1 MSHHPEA
8 TTDRNLSLIFLFAAT
23 LFTSASLMFVLQPLF
38 GKILLPLLGGSPAV
52 WNTCMVFYQSIL
64 FLGYLYAHYLSTRHS
79 QHRQILIHT
88 ALILISFLALPLAL
102 PENTAPPTDSNPTFW
117 LLWTL
122 FLAIGLPFF
131 VVSTT
136 APLIQKWFAH
146 VGHHTSHD
154 PYYLYAASN
163 TGSLIALLSYPFLL
177 EPNIGLANQKS
188 YWSVGYLLLCLLIA
202 GCAFVLWKSRQ
213 HGRGEFIRPERINSP
228 LQTDAVANENNL
240 SLSTKLHWLALAL
253 VPSSLL
259 LGLTNFISTDIAS
272 VPLLWIIPLTLYL
285 LSFVIVF
292 SKWNDKIHP
301 LMVKLQPIFL
311 LPFIAYAFI
320 NPADLPY
327 WAYLI
332 LHLIAFFFAVM
343 VCHGELAKLR
353 PHTRHLTTFY
363 LIMSF
368 AGMLGG
374 MFNTFVAPFVFN
386 AVYEYPIM
394 IVAALLL
401 RPGRMT
407 NLPGADLHFPEGC
420 RAGQPGM
427 ISALPQIIVPV
438 LLVIAGIIAHA
449 TSDDLLQ
456 YFDVIVIS
464 LIGLTL
470 LTYLI
475 RTRPVG
481 YALMT
486 GAIIFLALGVHSLSS
501 HTLYQQRTFFGVLAV
516 REAVLTDE
524 QGQPE
529 SYHEL
534 FHGTTKHGAQRLAVN
549 LSRIPL
555 TYYSRPG
562 PMGQLFKE
570 YDNTDQAWNI
580 GVVGLGAG
588 ALACYAKDQQHWTL
602 YEIDPLV
609 VEIAGNPAYFSYLSQ
624 CAPNAT
630 MRVGDARLS
639 LEKEPDQHFDL
650 LVMDAFSSDSVP
662 THLLTKEALELYF
675 KKLKPNGILA
685 FHMTNRHLSLKK
697 VLSINAE
704 ALHLAS
710 LIQEF
715 KPQQDIPLVVATDW
729 VVMAKHEETL
739 EPLRLSRLGNWQK
752 MPLYFDMKPWT
763 DDFTNI
769 VSIWK

>member
-1 MSHHPEA
+1 MSHHSNVTP
-8 TTDRNLSLIFLFAAT
+8 DRNLSLILLFAAT

-64 FLGYLYAHYLSTRHS
+64 FLGYLYAHYLSTRYRRH
-79 QHRQILIHT
+79 HQILIHT
-88 ALILISFLALPLAL
+88 AIILISFLALPLAL
-102 PENTAPPTDSNPTFW
+102 PENTVPPTNSNPTFW
-117 LLWTL
+117 LLSTL

-136 APLIQKWFAH
+136 APLIQKWFAN

-177 EPNIGLANQKS
+177 EPNIGLASQKS
-188 YWSVGYLLLCLLIA
+188 YWVVGYLILCLLIA
-202 GCAFVLWKSRQ
+202 GCAFALWKNRQ
-213 HGRGEFIRPERINSP
+213 ASEQQED
-228 LQTDAVANENNL
+228 TVTVASGNNL
-240 SLSTKLHWLALAL
+240 NLTTKLHWLALAF

-301 LMVKLQPIFL
+301 IMVKLQPVFL
-311 LPFIAYAFI
+311 VPFIAYAFI

-332 LHLIAFFFAVM
+332 LHLIAFFFSVM
-343 VCHGELAKLR
+343 VCHGELAGLR
-353 PHTRHLTTFY
+353 PHTRHLTAFY

-401 RPGRMT
+401 RPGFKLSLNT
-407 NLPGADLHFPEGC
+407 GLIL
-420 RAGQPGM
+420 QVT
-427 ISALPQIIVPV
+427 VPA
-438 LLVIAGIIAHA
+438 LLVITGIILYVAV
-449 TSDDLLQ
+449 DNLLQ

-470 LTYLI
+470 LTYLL
-475 RTRPVG
+475 RARPVG
-481 YALMT
+481 FALSN
-486 GAIIFLALGVHSLSS
+486 GAIIFLALGLHGLSS
-501 HTLYQQRTFFGVLAV
+501 HTLYQERTFFGVLAV
-516 REAVLTDE
+516 REAVLADE
-524 QGQPE
+524 QGKPE
-529 SYHEL
+529 NYHEL
-534 FHGTTKHGAQRLAVN
+534 FHGTTKHGAQRLAAN
-549 LSRIPL
+549 LSQIPL

-570 YDNTDQAWNI
+570 YDNNNQTWNI

-588 ALACYAKDQQHWTL
+588 ALACYAKNQQHWTL

-609 VEIAGNPAYFSYLSQ
+609 VDIAGNPTYFTYLSQ
-624 CAPNAT
+624 CARNAT

-650 LVMDAFSSDSVP
+650 LIMDAFSSDSVP

-715 KPQQDIPLVVATDW
+715 KPQQNIPLVVATDW
-729 VVMAKHEETL
+729 VVMAKHAETL
-739 EPLRLSRLGNWQK
+739 EPLRLSLLGKWQK

>member
-1 MSHHPEA
+1 MSYPSEA
-8 TTDRNLSLIFLFAAT
+8 KTDRSLSLIVLFAGT

-64 FLGYLYAHYLSTRHS
+64 FLGYLYAHAISTRFE
-79 QHRQILIHT
+79 QHRQIQIHT
-88 ALILISFLALPLAL
+88 AIILISFLALPVAL
-102 PENTAPPTDSNPTFW
+102 PENTVPPTDSNPTFW

-122 FLAIGLPFF
+122 FLAIGLPYF

-136 APLIQKWFAH
+136 APLVQKWFANI
-146 VGHHTSHD
+146 GHHTSHD

-177 EPNIGLANQKS
+177 EPTIGLENQKT
-188 YWSVGYLLLCLLIA
+188 YWSIGYLILCMLIA
-202 GCAFVLWKSRQ
+202 GCALVLWKSRQ
-213 HGRGEFIRPERINSP
+213 KTVIIEDQYPEKIELGLYR
-228 LQTDAVANENNL
+228 
-240 SLSTKLHWLALAL
+240 KLHWMALAF

-301 LMVKLQPIFL
+301 VMVKLQPIVL

-327 WAYLI
+327 WAYLA
-332 LHLIAFFFAVM
+332 LHLLAFFFAVM
-343 VCHGELAKLR
+343 VCHGELAKDR
-353 PHTRHLTTFY
+353 PHTQYLTTFY

-374 MFNTFVAPFVFN
+374 MFNTFVAPFIFN
-386 AVYEYPIM
+386 GIYEYPIM

-401 RPGRMT
+401 RPGAVVSI
-407 NLPGADLHFPEGC
+407 NKGLL
-420 RAGQPGM
+420 
-427 ISALPQIIVPV
+427 LQIIAPALLIIIGLV
-438 LLVIAGIIAHA
+438 LYKNVN
-449 TSDDLLQ
+449 DLLQ

-464 LIGLTL
+464 LIVLTF
-470 LTYLI
+470 LTYLLKG
-475 RTRPVG
+475 RPVAF
-481 YALMT
+481 ALLT
-486 GAIIFLALGVHSLSS
+486 GAIIFLSLGLHGLSS
-501 HTLYQQRTFFGVLAV
+501 HTLYKERTFFGVLAV
-516 REAVLTDE
+516 RESILTNE
-524 QGQPE
+524 QNQPE
-529 SYHEL
+529 KYHEL
-534 FHGTTKHGAQRLAVN
+534 FHGTTKHGAQRLSAN
-549 LSRIPL
+549 LAKIPL

-562 PMGQLFKE
+562 PMGQLFRE
-570 YDNTDQAWNI
+570 FDNNNQNWTI

-588 ALACYAKDQQHWTL
+588 ALSCYAKAQQNWTL

-609 VEIAGNPAYFSYLSQ
+609 VDIASDPEYFTYLKLCSR
-624 CAPNAT
+624 NTT
-630 MRVGDARLS
+630 MRLGDARLS
-639 LEKEPDQHFDL
+639 LEKEPDQKFDL

-662 THLLTKEALELYF
+662 THLLTREALELYF

-685 FHMTNRHLSLKK
+685 FHITNRHLLLKK
-697 VLSINAE
+697 VLSIHAE
-704 ALHLAS
+704 HLHFSA

-715 KPQQDIPLVVATDW
+715 KPRQDLPLVVATDW
-729 VVMAKHEETL
+729 VVMAKSPEIL
-739 EPLRLSRLGNWQK
+739 VPLGTSHLGDWQK

>member
-1 MSHHPEA
+1 MSYLSEA
-8 TTDRNLSLIFLFAAT
+8 KTDRSLSLIVLFAGT
-23 LFTSASLMFVLQPLF
+23 LFVSASLMFVLQPLF
-38 GKILLPLLGGSPAV
+38 GKLLLPLLGGSPAV

-64 FLGYLYAHYLSTRHS
+64 FLGYLYAHTISTRFD
-79 QHRQILIHT
+79 QRRQIQIH
-88 ALILISFLALPLAL
+88 AAVMLISLLALPVAL
-102 PENTAPPTDSNPTFW
+102 PENIAPPTDSNPTFW
-117 LLWTL
+117 LFWTL

-136 APLIQKWFAH
+136 APLVQKWFAS

-177 EPNIGLANQKS
+177 EPAIGLAHQKTD
-188 YWSVGYLLLCLLIA
+188 WSLGYLILCLLIA
-202 GCAFVLWKSRQ
+202 GCAVVLWKTRQ
-213 HGRGEFIRPERINSP
+213 QTVIAEDSEPE
-228 LQTDAVANENNL
+228 ENNL
-240 SLSTKLHWLALAL
+240 SLRRKLHWMALAF

-292 SKWNDKIHP
+292 SKWNDSIHP
-301 LMVKLQPIFL
+301 LMVKLQPIVL
-311 LPFIAYAFI
+311 VPFIAYAFI

-332 LHLIAFFFAVM
+332 LHLLAFFFAVM
-343 VCHGELAKLR
+343 VCHGELAKNR

-374 MFNTFVAPFVFN
+374 MFNTFVAPFIFN
-386 AVYEYPIM
+386 GIYEYPIM

-401 RPGRMT
+401 RPGVAVSL
-407 NLPGADLHFPEGC
+407 NKAL
-420 RAGQPGM
+420 
-427 ISALPQIIVPV
+427 LPQIIAPV
-438 LLVIAGIIAHA
+438 LLVIVGLVVYAKVK
-449 TSDDLLQ
+449 DLLQ

-464 LIGLTL
+464 LIALTL
-470 LTYLI
+470 LTYLL
-475 RTRPVG
+475 RARPVAF
-481 YALMT
+481 ALLT
-486 GAIIFLALGVHSLSS
+486 GAIIFLSLGLHGLSS
-501 HTLYQQRTFFGVLAV
+501 HTLYQERTFFGVLAV
-516 REAVLTDE
+516 RESVLTDE
-524 QGQPE
+524 QNQPE
-529 SYHEL
+529 TYHEL
-534 FHGTTKHGAQRLAVN
+534 FHGTTKHGAQRLAAN
-549 LSRIPL
+549 LATIPL

-570 YDNTDQAWNI
+570 FDNKDQNWNI
-580 GVVGLGAG
+580 GIVGLGAG
-588 ALACYAKDQQHWTL
+588 ALVCYAKDQQNWTL

-609 VEIAGNPAYFSYLSQ
+609 IDIASNPDYFSYLQ
-624 CAPNAT
+624 RCAKNPE
-630 MRVGDARLS
+630 MRIGDARLS
-639 LEKEPDQHFDL
+639 LEKEPDQKFDL

-662 THLLTKEALELYF
+662 THLLTEEALALYF

-685 FHMTNRHLSLKK
+685 FHITNRHLLLKK
-697 VLSINAE
+697 VLSIHAE
-704 ALHLAS
+704 HLHFAA

-715 KPQQDIPLVVATDW
+715 KPMQALPLVVATDW
-729 VVMAKHEETL
+729 VVMAKQPETL
-739 EPLRLSRLGNWQK
+739 APLSLSRLGNWQK
-752 MPLYFDMKPWT
+752 MPLYFDMNPWT
-763 DDFTNI
+763 DDYTNI